1 MPWDCMSCKYQ
12 KIVKYQEGRIR
23 YLELELQA
31 ARDEVNLLKNGNTRS
46 QITDKDNASDNWI
59 KPKNSRSRAR
69 RLSADGVSY
78 IGLSSKFSILDDDQQ
93 SQGLLEREGTK
104 VKSLKGKSKVRRKKY
119 FAAWK

>member
-31 ARDEVNLLKNGNTRS
+31 VREEVNLLKNGNTASR
-46 QITDKDNASDNWI
+46 ITNKDNASDNWI

-69 RLSADGVSY
+69 RLSADDVSY
-78 IGLSSKFSILDDDQQ
+78 IGLSNKFGILDADQQ
-93 SQGLLEREGTK
+93 SQGLLEHEGMK
-104 VKSLKGKSKVRRKKY
+104 VKSLKGKSSQQEKD